1 MGEPTTSGTGTPVPA
16 RNDSSR
22 TGRRGHTERMP
33 GDGKGIGGGD
43 EVTTVGDRPVC
54 TTVGDGAVCT
64 AEHQPDRQGR
74 RTE

>member
-1 MGEPTTSGTGTPVPA
+1 
-16 RNDSSR
+16 
-22 TGRRGHTERMP
+22 MP